1 MRSQKFAIENFW
13 DYANKFKGIK
23 REFISSK
30 KANLDNTK
38 TAQKPPR
45 LKKKIHLSFI
55 EQEILR

>member
-1 MRSQKFAIENFW
+1 MRSQKFTIENFW

-30 KANLDNTK
+30 KVNLDNTK
-38 TAQKPPR
+38 TARKSPR
-45 LKKKIHLSFI
+45 LKKIRLSFI